1 MSRNYDD
8 PIYKKWRLQIYERDK
23 FKCQWPG
30 CNITKKL
37 NNLRIRLYNKY
48 YENGYINTKT
58 LIYVPFL
65 FAIGLIGSYIGK
77 RLLVHIPQTK
87 FKNLSLFFILIIG
100 IVSIGKQFF

>member
-1 MSRNYDD
+1 MAA
-8 PIYKKWRLQIYERDK
+8 
-23 FKCQWPG
+23 F
-30 CNITKKL
+30 
-37 NNLRIRLYNKY
+37 NLEKSVFIATSAAIDMMIDLTRTIVY

-58 LIYVPFL
+58 LIYIPFL

-87 FKNLSLFFILIIG
+87 FRNLSLFFILTIG